1 MDFIYLFRVLL
12 KRKWIILGAAV
23 LATVV
28 AYFLTRNEAK
38 LYRSTAQV
46 STGFTMRPD
55 VSVTDENFSFYEAES
70 KFNNTIITA
79 KSPSVLS
86 LVSYKLILHDLTNK
100 SPFRV
105 LGPEQKQSNT
115 FKQVNLEQAKQQF
128 ERKLETMSM
137 LNSYNPEE
145 KKLIEFINL
154 YGYNYKSIG
163 AGLNVSRLQ
172 RTDYLQIDYFSENP
186 ELSAFVANSVFEQ
199 FIRYY
204 SNIRTTKTQE
214 SIDTLRSIMDK
225 KKLELENKNNL
236 LRGEGIVDVT
246 LQTGGSLDQISSL
259 ENSLVEEKKKQV
271 QLYSNLRKVNA
282 RINAIGKPTN
292 NTDNNPNSNSELL
305 ILKNEMNDAYAEYI
319 RGGSTD
325 KNLLDKY
332 NRLKSE
338 YQNKVINSGGTSTT
352 NRNNKDELTR
362 LVNEKNDIEIDIQAA
377 NVTINELQNKIA
389 AVNGNMRAGASKGAA
404 VETLIKEVE
413 LANNEY
419 LAAKEKYNTALD
431 VINSTTTNFRQILL
445 AQPAI
450 EPEPSKRMMIIG
462 MSGIA
467 VFITSILIIVLL
479 TYLDSSLKTPSIFNK
494 VVDLKLIS
502 MVNFMNL
509 KQQNLKDLVAGTAKP
524 LDRKEKNRTNVFRE
538 SFRKLRYEI
547 ESTNKKIFL
556 FTSTSKGQGKTTL
569 IQALSYSMS
578 LSKKKI
584 LIIDTNFSNNDLTVQ
599 LKADAVLDQFQPRTL
614 NGTSSKLILEQ
625 VKALST
631 DVGAGTVFAIGS
643 ESGDYTPSE
652 ILPRENILQHL
663 KELTNE
669 FDYIFLEGPPLNDFS
684 DSKELLKY
692 VDGVIAVFSAS
703 HIMKQTDKQS
713 LNFFKDLNGKFCG
726 SVLNKVDLKNVN
738 VT

>member
-12 KRKWIILGAAV
+12 KRKWIIIGAAV

-46 STGFTMRPD
+46 STGFTVRPD
-55 VSVTDENFSFYEAES
+55 VSVTDENFSFFEAES

-86 LVSYKLILHDLTNK
+86 LVSYKLILHDLTSK
-100 SPFRV
+100 TPFRV
-105 LGPEQKQSNT
+105 LKPEQKQSNVY
-115 FKQVNLEQAKQQF
+115 KQVNLEQAKQQF
-128 ERKLETMSM
+128 ARKLETMSM

-154 YGYNYKSIG
+154 YGYNYKSVG

-186 ELSAFVANSVFEQ
+186 EMSAFVANSVYEQ

-214 SIDTLRSIMDK
+214 SIDTLRSIMEK
-225 KKLELENKNNL
+225 KKTELDNKNNL

-282 RINAIGKPTN
+282 RISALGKPVTN
-292 NTDNNPNSNSELL
+292 NENNPNSNSELL
-305 ILKNEMNDAYAEYI
+305 ILKNEMNDTYAEYI

-325 KNLLDKY
+325 KNLLAKY

-338 YQNKVINSGGTSTT
+338 YQSKVINSGGTSTT
-352 NRNNKDELTR
+352 NRNSNDELSK
-362 LVNEKNDIEIDIQAA
+362 LVNEKSDIEIDIQAA
-377 NVTINELQNKIA
+377 NVTINDLQNKIA

-509 KQQNLKDLVAGTAKP
+509 KQQNLKDLVAGNVKP
-524 LDRKEKNRTNVFRE
+524 KDKKDNRTNVFRE

-599 LKADAVLDQFQPRTL
+599 LNADPVLDQFKPRTV
-614 NGTSSKLILEQ
+614 NGSNSQAILEQ
-625 VKALST
+625 VRALST

-669 FDYIFLEGPPLNDFS
+669 FDYIFLEGPPLNDYS